1 MKNTLNTH
9 IKDYIAQSL
18 ILLLKQKPFDEIKI
32 NEICQKAGVNRSSFY
47 RNFAN
52 KEQAIVF
59 YLQLNMLPAFL
70 ARQPFTR
77 NKDIFVA
84 IFHSINDM
92 GEVVDLLYVNDLS
105 HIFLQYIKD
114 CCGAKPVFDD
124 EEAYRTSLIMGLVF
138 GSLDEWIRRGR
149 VQTPDDMAD
158 KIGEHLTRIGENWDA
173 LSDEHQPASTE

>member
-1 MKNTLNTH
+1 MKHTLNTH
-9 IKDYIAQSL
+9 IKHYIAQAL

-70 ARQPFTR
+70 SRQPFTR
-77 NKDIFVA
+77 TKDIFVA
-84 IFHSINDM
+84 IFHSVNDM
-92 GEVVDLLYVNDLS
+92 GDVVDLLYVNDLS
-105 HIFLQYIKD
+105 HIFLKYIKD

-124 EEAYRTSLIMGLVF
+124 DEAYRTSLIMGLVF

-158 KIGEHLTRIGENWDA
+158 KIGKHLARIGENWDA
-173 LSDEHQPASTE
+173 LPDES